1 MLQINI
7 RKHPEATTI
16 ALRGVIDEADMPD
29 LIEQLEFI
37 IKFDNKLH
45 LVFDCTRLVNA
56 STSSFD
62 LLYNVILRLSYL
74 RKITF
79 SGMND
84 TVKKAVEHS
93 RVKDFVIF
101 EGAYKELIETL
112 HAKSEESVPE
122 ESTTN
127 L

>member
-1 MLQINI
+1 MLQINV

-16 ALRGVIDEADMPD
+16 ALRGLLGDEDMPE

-56 STSSFD
+56 QTSSFD
-62 LLYNVILRLSYL
+62 LLYNVFLRISYL

-79 SGMND
+79 CGMND
-84 TVKKAVEHS
+84 IVKKAVERS
-93 RVKDFVIF
+93 RVKDFVVF
-101 EGAYKELIETL
+101 EGAYNDLLDSLHTKIEEHL
-112 HAKSEESVPE
+112 PE
-122 ESTTN
+122 ESPTN